1 MKQGTKK
8 WDDDRLGKITA
19 SRFGDVLTRG
29 RGKDAE
35 FGKTAMTYAY
45 EIVAQKLTGEK
56 KPEVT
61 SSSLEWGKR
70 WELKARLFYQRKTFR
85 LVKETG
91 YIALDDDVGGSPD
104 GLISDDGGLEIKCP
118 YNSAIHLST
127 LLKRIVPK
135 EYVPQ
140 VQGYMWVTE
149 REWWD
154 FASFDPRYQK
164 DADKMVIVR
173 VQRDDKFIEEL
184 SERVDKFK
192 EIIDN
197 ILCSV
202 RG

>member
-8 WDDDRLGKITA
+8 WDEDRIGKITA
-19 SRFGDVLTRG
+19 SRFHDVLTKG

-35 FGKTAMTYAY
+35 FGKTAMSYAY

-56 KPEVT
+56 KQEVT
-61 SSSLEWGKR
+61 SSSMEWGKK
-70 WELKARLFYQRKTFR
+70 WELSAIRFYQRKTFR

-91 YIALDDDVGGSPD
+91 YVALNDDVGGSPD
-104 GLISDDGGLEIKCP
+104 GLIGDDGGLEIKCP

-127 LLKRIVPK
+127 LLKKEVPK

-140 VQGYMWVTE
+140 VQGYMWVTD
-149 REWWD
+149 RQWWD
-154 FASFDPRYQK
+154 FASFDTRYQR

-173 VQRDDKFIEEL
+173 VERDDEYIANLNERIE
-184 SERVDKFK
+184 KFK
-192 EIIDN
+192 DIIDN
-197 ILCSV
+197 ILRSV